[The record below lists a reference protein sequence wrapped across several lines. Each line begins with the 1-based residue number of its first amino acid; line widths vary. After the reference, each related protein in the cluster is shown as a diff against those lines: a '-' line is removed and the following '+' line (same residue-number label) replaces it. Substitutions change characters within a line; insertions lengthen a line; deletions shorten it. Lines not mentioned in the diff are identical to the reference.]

1 MWWHLKY
8 FRINSSRHNTN
19 NNNRNI
25 CYCGFFRR
33 SYYNS
38 RSFMFDT
45 FVMDVVCVL
54 WENYFNHI
62 TSQRQHVIYEP
73 KCIEFIQLNFNES
86 DDVII
91 FKKNQNKC
99 KLWSTEKNSKRQLE
113 SQKDVQN
120 ENKTLKHR
128 TIHAN
133 RKVEHCVYVCG
144 CSLSRKRATYAAV
157 LCFSFKRSIW
167 KSICQNSMATNFD
180 AVYFN
185 CSYWNTVNLNVKP
198 FFPFIFVFDFFKC
211 FDVFKNNYPI
221 RKTHVFCILVGIHIH
236 TLIHEI
242 YFGTS
247 VEYHFCNKIRYK
259 LNFFKN
265 VFSSHPNQLF

>member
-1 MWWHLKY
+1 
-8 FRINSSRHNTN
+8 
-19 NNNRNI
+19 
-25 CYCGFFRR
+25 
-33 SYYNS
+33 
-38 RSFMFDT
+38 
-45 FVMDVVCVL
+45 MDVVCVL

-133 RKVEHCVYVCG
+133 RIVVHCVYVCG

-198 FFPFIFVFDFFKC
+198 FFPYIFVFDFFKC
-211 FDVFKNNYPI
+211 FDVFKKKLSHLKN
-221 RKTHVFCILVGIHIH
+221 TCILHFSRDSYSSFNTWNLFWNFV
-236 TLIHEI
+236 
-242 YFGTS
+242 YS
-247 VEYHFCNKIRYK
+247 VEYQILLQNKRQ
-259 LNFFKN
+259 NEFFQN
-265 VFSSHPNQLF
+265 VLSSHPNQLF